1 MILLDY
7 ILIILRSLFL
17 ILITPL
23 FIGILKRLKAFIRG
37 YQGAPITQP
46 YYDIKR
52 LFNKGMV
59 VSNSSSFITMYGPS
73 ICLAFAIMIS
83 FLVPV
88 FYTTNIIGFGN
99 VFLLVFMISVIKI
112 ITTLIGLDCASTFG
126 GMGSSRESFISL
138 FAEPVMLLILSI
150 IYFESNNFN
159 TFKISFQ
166 INDISPSVA
175 HFLALSAFFL
185 LLLAENARMP
195 VDNPETHLELTMVH
209 EAMILDI
216 SGRNL
221 AFIELSSSIKFIV
234 FVTLL
239 INLFL
244 PFGIATTISISSII
258 TSIAIYLVKVFVVL
272 FVVAIIETTIAK
284 FRLFK
289 VPELLAAAF
298 SLAIVSIAML
308 YFNI

>member
-1 MILLDY
+1 MDY
-7 ILIILRSLFL
+7 ILVALQSIFL
-17 ILITPL
+17 LIITPL
-23 FIGILKRLKAFIRG
+23 FIGILKRMKAFIRG

-46 YYDIKR
+46 YFDIQR

-59 VSNSSSFITMYGPS
+59 VSNSSSFISLYGPS
-73 ICLAFAIMIS
+73 ICLAFSIIIS

-88 FYTTNIIGFGN
+88 FFTTDMISFGN
-99 VFLLVFMISVIKI
+99 VFLVVFMVSVIKI

-138 FAEPVMLLILSI
+138 FAEPVMLLVFSIL
-150 IYFESNNFN
+150 YFESNNFN
-159 TFKISFQ
+159 AFKMSFEINNKGISA
-166 INDISPSVA
+166 A
-175 HFLALSAFFL
+175 HFLALAAFFL
-185 LLLAENARMP
+185 LVLAENARMP

-221 AFIELSSSIKFIV
+221 AFIELASAIKFII
-234 FVTLL
+234 FATLL
-239 INLFL
+239 INLFV
-244 PFGIATTISISSII
+244 PFGIATTISIYSIF
-258 TSIAIYLVKVFVVL
+258 TSIVLYLIKMIVVL
-272 FVVAIIETTIAK
+272 FVVAIIETSMAK

-289 VPELLAAAF
+289 VPELLSAAF
-298 SLAIVSIAML
+298 ALSVISIAML